1 VVRRRGA
8 APWLALASVL
18 VLLAGSAVVALSRAD
33 TASEYDED
41 AAVSAFRSAGP
52 AGGVT
57 PAPEPTGPSGPRPSS
72 AGALSASAGPAG
84 PAPAAPAPAG
94 SAPAGP
100 GSTSGD
106 GGTAAPRPGGTAA
119 AAPPARGAT
128 PGDGEVPVG
137 VYRYATEGF
146 EEVDALGGAR
156 HDYPATTTVTYARA
170 DCGTEERWQPLRE
183 RVGAATSC
191 AGTDGDEL
199 RATYQRREFFGQS
212 QEKSYRCDPGLLLR
226 PAEPR
231 PGRTWRGTC
240 RSADSTA
247 AFSGRVVALEDLVVD
262 GTRVPVVRV
271 RLDGTLT
278 GSTRGRSDREVWL
291 RRADG
296 LLVQAVGRTDTD
308 ADTPGGTVRY
318 RESYRLRLLSLQPRR

>member
-8 APWLALASVL
+8 APWLALTSLL

-33 TASEYDED
+33 TVSQYDED
-41 AAVSAFRSAGP
+41 AAVSAFRSADP
-52 AGGVT
+52 AAGVT
-57 PAPEPTGPSGPRPSS
+57 PSPEPTVPRGSQPSS
-72 AGALSASAGPAG
+72 GGALPPAAGPAG
-84 PAPAAPAPAG
+84 SAAAAPAPAG
-94 SAPAGP
+94 SAPTP
-100 GSTSGD
+100 GRA
-106 GGTAAPRPGGTAA
+106 GTAPSRPERTPVAA
-119 AAPPARGAT
+119 QAPPAPGAA
-128 PGDGEVPVG
+128 GDGGEVPVG

-191 AGTDGDEL
+191 PGAEGDEV

-247 AFSGRVVALEDLVVD
+247 AFSGRVVALEELVVD

>member
-1 VVRRRGA
+1 VVRRRSA

-41 AAVSAFRSAGP
+41 AAVSAFRSTGP
-52 AGGVT
+52 ATGAT
-57 PAPEPTGPSGPRPSS
+57 PSPEPTVRSGPQPNS
-72 AGALSASAGPAG
+72 AGALS
-84 PAPAAPAPAG
+84 PAAAPAG

-100 GSTSGD
+100 TPTPGD
-106 GGTAAPRPGGTAA
+106 AGTAAPRRERTAA
-119 AAPPARGAT
+119 AAQAPPASGAA
-128 PGDGEVPVG
+128 GGRGEVPVG

-170 DCGTEERWQPLRE
+170 GCGTEERWQPLEE

-191 AGTDGDEL
+191 PGSEGDEL

-247 AFSGRVVALEDLVVD
+247 AFAGRVVALEELVVD